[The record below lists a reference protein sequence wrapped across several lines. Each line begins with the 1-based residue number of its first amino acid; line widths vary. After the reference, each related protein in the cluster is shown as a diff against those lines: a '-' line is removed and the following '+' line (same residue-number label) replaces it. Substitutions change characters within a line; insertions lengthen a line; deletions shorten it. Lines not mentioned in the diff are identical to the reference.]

1 MTWSGAQGFRT
12 PIKEYNFIVDSM
24 PGGAPMGNV
33 HSERGLTYYEVALSG
48 HMVPQFSPWVSLS
61 YDGSRR
67 READRFRRVHT
78 RACST

>member
-48 HMVPQFSPWVSLS
+48 HMVPQFSPWVSISAIEL
-61 YDGSRR
+61 R
-67 READRFRRVHT
+67 READRLHRVHT